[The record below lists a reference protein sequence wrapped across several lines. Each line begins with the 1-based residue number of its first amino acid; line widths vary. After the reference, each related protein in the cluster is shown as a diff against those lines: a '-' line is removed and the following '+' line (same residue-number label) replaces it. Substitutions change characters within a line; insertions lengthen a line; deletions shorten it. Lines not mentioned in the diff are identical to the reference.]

1 MDVRG
6 NEEKA
11 LEKQTA
17 YEKEK
22 QIHDICIHDFQ
33 PDSTLVQ
40 AEISPFV
47 ALLWPFPAGLGVWG
61 PLLSHPSEL
70 TSDLL
75 FLVDIFQ

>member
-47 ALLWPFPAGLGVWG
+47 GHCTQDSAFGGRCCHAPQ
-61 PLLSHPSEL
+61 S
-70 TSDLL
+70 
-75 FLVDIFQ
+75 